1 MRVSRILPA
10 VDYFPA
16 CGYNACACVRP
27 APACAC
33 VHRSTR
39 ENAINQRHMLKATV
53 RLAALHCL
61 ARKRR
66 LHVVQSSLASRTRA
80 HSGVDCLRCP
90 RVPLRCGSSTVEF
103 VCTRGHSEVRTHAER
118 GPPAGDIFLSADL
131 YCTSR
136 LSLNT
141 CISGSKDSGVLVF

>member
-1 MRVSRILPA
+1 MGDLRVSHILPA

-16 CGYNACACVRP
+16 RGYNACACVRP
-27 APACAC
+27 APACARA
-33 VHRSTR
+33 HRSMR

-66 LHVVQSSLASRTRA
+66 LVQSSLASQTRA
-80 HSGVDCLRCP
+80 HSGVDCLRCT
-90 RVPLRCGSSTVEF
+90 RVPLRCGSPTVEF
-103 VCTRGHSEVRTHAER
+103 VRTRGHSEVRTLAER
-118 GPPAGDIFLSADL
+118 GPPTGDIFLSADL

-136 LSLNT
+136 LS
-141 CISGSKDSGVLVF
+141 